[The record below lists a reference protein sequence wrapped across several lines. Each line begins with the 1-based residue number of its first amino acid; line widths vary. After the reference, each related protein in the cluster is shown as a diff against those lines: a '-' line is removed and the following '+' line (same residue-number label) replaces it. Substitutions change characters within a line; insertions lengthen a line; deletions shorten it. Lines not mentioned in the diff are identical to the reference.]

1 MPHIRQEAGIT
12 NVTLTGGSGDGTQA
26 VTFDHC
32 FQKTPAVICGFAE
45 SLAATKRGF
54 VAATSITNTGF
65 TITVDSDSALT
76 DIDVAWVAI
85 ERRSSDWAALT
96 DT

>member
-1 MPHIRQEAGIT
+1 MAVIKQEAGVT
-12 NVTLTGGSGDGTQA
+12 NVTLAAGDGTQA

-32 FQKTPAVICGFAE
+32 FRKVPAVICGFYE
-45 SLAATKRGF
+45 SLGAGKRGF

-65 TITVDSDSALT
+65 TIAVDSDSALSDV
-76 DIDVAWVAI
+76 DIAWVAI
-85 ERRSSDWAALT
+85 EQRSSNWAVLT